1 MTNEEKQD
9 GKKEGYIMTKKINI
23 EIEIYDETSTEDV
36 ERIIS
41 AVLDDNG
48 IDCTYNVENINEN
61 E

>member
-1 MTNEEKQD
+1 
-9 GKKEGYIMTKKINI
+9 MTKKINI